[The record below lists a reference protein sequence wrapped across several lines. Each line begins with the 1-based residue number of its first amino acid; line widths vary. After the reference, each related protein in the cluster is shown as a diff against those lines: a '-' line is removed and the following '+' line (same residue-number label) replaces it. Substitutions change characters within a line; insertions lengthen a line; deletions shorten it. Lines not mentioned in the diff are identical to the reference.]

1 MAETILIK
9 GNSASLTGPAL
20 NIGDTAPE
28 AIVVVKDLKEKK
40 VGGKKEKIQL
50 IITLPSLDTSVCEM
64 ETKKFN
70 EMLAKYANIDVN
82 VISMDMPFAQDRFC
96 ESYGIKNITTA
107 SDFRYKDMEKYG
119 VIIGEGALKGL
130 TARAVFIADKEG
142 KIVYKQLVSEIT
154 NEPDYED
161 VLKALNGLK

>member
-1 MAETILIK
+1 MSETVSLK
-9 GNSASLTGPAL
+9 GNPASLTGPSL
-20 NIGDTAPE
+20 NLGDTVPE
-28 AIVVVKDLKEKK
+28 AIVTTKDLKEKK

-70 EMLAKYANIDVN
+70 EMLAKYTDVDVT
-82 VISMDMPFAQDRFC
+82 VISMDLPFAQDRFC

-142 KIVYKQLVSEIT
+142 KIAYKQLVPEIT

-161 VLKALNGLK
+161 VLRALSR